1 MQKSEQMDICMS
13 GSDSMLLSDSERA
26 AGVLAAL
33 NVFQRHGVDVS
44 RCAMA
49 EEKRAADGLLTAD
62 EALWCI
68 IWDDAQTAAWRAAT
82 IGWLSR
88 DVDIGIALALTAS

>member
-1 MQKSEQMDICMS
+1 MQKPEQMSICMS
-13 GSDSMLLSDSERA
+13 GSDSMLLSDGERA
-26 AGVLAAL
+26 AGVQAAL

-44 RCAMA
+44 CCARA

-62 EALWCI
+62 EALWCV
-68 IWDDAQTAAWRAAT
+68 IWNDAQTAAWRAAT

-88 DVDIGIALALTAS
+88 DVDIGIALAPTAS